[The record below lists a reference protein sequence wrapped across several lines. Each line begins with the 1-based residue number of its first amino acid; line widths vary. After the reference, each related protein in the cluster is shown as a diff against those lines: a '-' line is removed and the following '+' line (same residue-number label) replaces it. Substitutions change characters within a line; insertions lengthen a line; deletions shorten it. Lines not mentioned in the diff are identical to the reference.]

1 MSGLISVSE
10 ALSRLSHH
18 QRPTR
23 TTMLPLSAAYGHR
36 CAAPI
41 IAAVTR
47 PPAAISAMDGYAVRL
62 ADVQTP
68 GTTLKVIGEAPA
80 GTPFSGIVSS
90 GESVRIFTGGNVP
103 KGADH
108 IIIQE
113 DTARSGDHV
122 TCNESYT
129 TAAYVRAAGMDF
141 KAGDSLVEAGT
152 VLGPAQLAIAAS
164 ANIGEL
170 KVHGPLRVGLLANG
184 NELKPP
190 GSTLA
195 PGQIPNA
202 NPIGL
207 SALIR
212 QWGGE
217 PVDLGIAGDTLDA
230 IAEHISAAE
239 DIDLFVPIGGA
250 SVGDHDLMRPAF
262 AAAGFTPMFEKVAV
276 KPGKPT
282 WFSIRDGVA
291 VLGLPGNPASALVCA
306 HLFLRPLLMN
316 HAQSPFITAQ
326 LNGRIAANGPRE
338 TYLRAEAHLD
348 QTGALTVTPAPN
360 QDSSLISPFLTCNAL
375 IQHLSHAKETSHG
388 MLVACFLI
396 GAL

>member
-18 QRPTR
+18 TFHAR
-23 TTMLPLSAAYGHR
+23 TTILPLSAAYGHR
-36 CAAPI
+36 SATPI
-41 IAAVTR
+41 TAAVTR
-47 PPAAISAMDGYAVRL
+47 PPTAVSAMDGYAVRL
-62 ADVQTP
+62 ADVQMP
-68 GTTLKVIGEAPA
+68 GACLKVIGEAPA
-80 GTPFSGIVSS
+80 GTPFDGKVSA
-90 GESVRIFTGGNVP
+90 GEAVRIFTGGNVP
-103 KGADH
+103 AGADH

-113 DTARSGDHV
+113 DTSRDGAHV
-122 TCNESYT
+122 TYNESDT
-129 TAAYVRAAGMDF
+129 SPAHIRPAGMDF
-141 KAGDSLVEAGT
+141 KAGDTLVAAGT
-152 VLGPAQLAIAAS
+152 VLGPAELTIAAA
-164 ANIGEL
+164 ANIGQL
-170 KVHGPLRVGLLANG
+170 SVHRRPRIGLLANG

-190 GSTLA
+190 GSALA

-202 NPIGL
+202 NPVGL
-207 SALIR
+207 STLIH

-230 IAEHISAAE
+230 IAEHISAGE

-262 AAAGFTPMFEKVAV
+262 AAAGFTPVFEKVAV

-282 WFSIRDGVA
+282 WFSTRDAIA

-348 QTGALTVTPAPN
+348 QTGVLTVTPAPN

-375 IQHLSHAKETSHG
+375 IQYLPHATETSDG
-388 MLVACFLI
+388 MPVACLLI

>member
-1 MSGLISVSE
+1 MNGLISVTE
-10 ALSRLSHH
+10 ALSRLNQH

-23 TTMLPLSAAYGHR
+23 TTTLPLSAALGHR
-36 CAAPI
+36 SAAPI

-47 PPAAISAMDGYAVRL
+47 PPAAVSAMDGYAVRL
-62 ADVQTP
+62 ADVIAS
-68 GTTLKVIGEAPA
+68 GAILKIIGEAPA
-80 GTPFSGIVSS
+80 GTPFKSTVSS
-90 GESVRIFTGGNVP
+90 GEAVRIFTGGNVP
-103 KGADH
+103 SGADH

-113 DTARSGDHV
+113 DTTRRGAHV
-122 TCNESYT
+122 TCNESYDT
-129 TAAYVRAAGMDF
+129 PAYIRAAGMDF
-141 KAGDSLVEAGT
+141 KAGDTLVEAGT
-152 VLGPAQLAIAAS
+152 IFGPAQLTIAAS
-164 ANIGEL
+164 ANIAEL
-170 KVHGPLRVGLLANG
+170 QADRPLRVGLLANG

-190 GSTLA
+190 GSHLT

-230 IAEHISAAE
+230 IAKHISAAE

-262 AAAGFTPMFEKVAV
+262 AAAGFTPVFEKVAV

-282 WFSIRDGVA
+282 WYSTHDTAA
-291 VLGLPGNPASALVCA
+291 VLGLPGNPASAFVCA
-306 HLFLRPLLMN
+306 HLFLRPLLMQ
-316 HAQSPFITAQ
+316 HAQSPFVTAQ
-326 LNGRIAANGPRE
+326 LAGHISANGPRE
-338 TYLRAEAHLD
+338 TYLRAEAHID
-348 QTGALTVTPAPN
+348 ATGTLTVTPAPN

-375 IQHLSHAKETSHG
+375 IRHLPHANDIRDG
-388 MLVACFLI
+388 MPVDCLLI
-396 GAL
+396 GPL